1 MIETHFAEEMEKLA
15 WRGVY
20 YHGTSPAAEK
30 AILEKGFEASRGGT
44 GGATSLVE
52 SVVGPNALTDKF
64 RRSSEGR
71 VALSRSKTLAS
82 LYAMAQSPE
91 ARARVGASV
100 RNPTALGRLRGLAS
114 SIRNEL
120 PNAQPLEV
128 RGIDEAKLRRD
139 PGHFLL
145 AVHHKGDIPASA
157 VQKSTRG
164 TGLLERLL
172 PSRHPAH
179 TAETSTS
186 ATRMTPTSNTLG
198 PSEKEE
204 RGRQAAAQARDEQRL
219 SASKKRTEQML
230 ERQRLSR

>member
-1 MIETHFAEEMEKLA
+1 MVEIHFASEMEKLA

-30 AILEKGFEASRGGT
+30 AILKKGFEASRGGT
-44 GGATSLVE
+44 GGATSLAE

-91 ARARVGASV
+91 ARARIKASV
-100 RNPTALGRLRGLAS
+100 RNPTALGRLRGLVS
-114 SIRNEL
+114 SVRNEL

-128 RGIDEAKLRRD
+128 RGLDEAKLRRD
-139 PGHFLL
+139 PDHFLL
-145 AVHHKGDIPASA
+145 AVQHKGDIPAAS
-157 VQKSTRG
+157 VQKSVKG
-164 TGLLERLL
+164 TGLLERFL
-172 PSRHPAH
+172 PNRHPVN
-179 TAETSTS
+179 
-186 ATRMTPTSNTLG
+186 ATETPTGSTRG

-204 RGRQAAAQARDEQRL
+204 RGRQAAAQAWGEQRL

-230 ERQRLSR
+230 ERRKG